1 MVKPAIDAE
10 FYNKIYNMAAE
21 KQDNEALEILN
32 TIGQP
37 PYERAKNVGQLFR
50 IIKKYEKA
58 NSLPAPESWFTVSA
72 AYDNEKD
79 NQNRS
84 DGDDYSFVNFAGD
97 AKLGVLPMSAGID
110 LMKDH
115 LDFKLPVHFIQGKED
130 ILTPKETT
138 KKYFEAIKAPK
149 KKYYL
154 LPKTAHG
161 FNPAVLKTQYKIV
174 KGIKIW

>member
-1 MVKPAIDAE
+1 MAE
-10 FYNKIYNMAAE
+10 GK
-21 KQDNEALEILN
+21 KDKEALEILN
-32 TIGQP
+32 TIGKP

-58 NSLPAPESWFTVSA
+58 NSLSAPESWFAVSA

-84 DGDDYSFVNFAGD
+84 DGDDYSFVKIAGD

-115 LDFKLPVHFIQGKED
+115 LDFKLHVHVIQGKEE
-130 ILTPKETT
+130 I
-138 KKYFEAIKAPK
+138 
-149 KKYYL
+149 
-154 LPKTAHG
+154 
-161 FNPAVLKTQYKIV
+161 
-174 KGIKIW
+174 